1 MKTRLALQKESP
13 KVLLLAQLDQI
24 IPPVSQFL
32 FSSGKAGTLDLAAL
46 GERFEKEWE
55 FLDDHLTQEDRTL
68 LKELLLPSEPYDLK
82 IVEKLGFLESLFP
95 ARDSF
100 LVCDL
105 IIARILKE
113 TASSPELQVS
123 PQLFIELLN
132 FYNQRIP
139 EFLILADVLLRIIWP
154 AENPAIR
161 RAVKTKA
168 CAVLINHF
176 EIETLI
182 IYISCHPQIP
192 ERGKQILFQSLTAFQ
207 KIYRKF
213 LEVQEQIGNKNLISL
228 KWFGEDFD
236 QLKKRGEFRD
246 SFSNLVNQ
254 FLETLRS
261 KKKKEALQV
270 GRFLVLR
277 FNNEDILRI
286 LHMKIQGGDLRT
298 NFLLTNFVYRQIH
311 AIMQDFRRGYISQKL
326 DQELTHFIAEMETE
340 SFESM
345 RMITVGKVP
354 APLILQ
360 GLVKEI
366 RPPQLDPLHPELT
379 EKLTQYHL
387 TALFDLYPVSL
398 AAQEILLIVS
408 QIAENLELKKEG
420 LVKFISYL
428 ERLLNFL
435 QQLEEMEIQI
445 RPGPLYGIILNP
457 FQMNSLSLIEEGA
470 YFASTGYWLRTTIP
484 PSLIRCINP
493 RSIPNCLGVL
503 DRHIFSRISL
513 LTGAYRGTP
522 FDLDSTN
529 RYDWDEEPE
538 TCQIRPGYFLVDIPS
553 DLLRS
558 WDKTQ
563 ALQKEALQEKIKK
576 KDWT

>member
-1 MKTRLALQKESP
+1 MKTRLAPQKESL
-13 KVLLLAQLDQI
+13 KVLLVAQLDQI

-55 FLDDHLTQEDRTL
+55 FLDDHLTLEGWTP

-95 ARDSF
+95 AQDSF

-105 IIARILKE
+105 SIARILKE
-113 TASSPELQVS
+113 TAFSPELQVS

-139 EFLILADVLLRIIWP
+139 EFLILAEVLLRIIWP

-192 ERGKQILFQSLTAFQ
+192 ERGKQILFQSLTASQ

-254 FLETLRS
+254 FLETLRG

-298 NFLLTNFVYRQIH
+298 NSLLTNFVYRQIH
-311 AIMQDFRRGYISQKL
+311 AIMQDFRQGYISQKL
-326 DQELTHFIAEMETE
+326 DQELTQFIAEIETE

-360 GLVKEI
+360 GMVREI
-366 RPPQLDPLHPELT
+366 RPPQPDPLNPELT
-379 EKLTQYHL
+379 EKLKQYHL
-387 TALFDLYPVSL
+387 AALFDLYPVSL
-398 AAQEILLIVS
+398 PAQAILLVVS

-457 FQMNSLSLIEEGA
+457 FQMNSLALIEEGA

-493 RSIPNCLGVL
+493 RAIPNCLGVL

-513 LTGAYRGTP
+513 LTGAFRGTP

-576 KDWT
+576 KDWN